1 MDWEESGNTSWLSHD
16 HFRSFCPSTAGRWK
30 YLGGTTSSYLKP
42 RTQTTF
48 AIQQCL
54 FGADTPK
61 PARFLTTLLVND
73 SRCHFG
79 WPQFRDNSYV
89 GPLPKSC
96 GHMHERK
103 FIGHTDG
110 KWNTGPTAAYPA
122 GLCQFIAD
130 LCLAAS
136 QSIGRR
142 QDDTSLDLKRTDTS
156 LDLKRTPQPLGALV
170 GAPGVSSASV
180 APGSTSLSSETG
192 VAPESTSLSSE
203 LVLPPH

>member
-1 MDWEESGNTSWLSHD
+1 MQTN
-16 HFRSFCPSTAGRWK
+16 A
-30 YLGGTTSSYLKP
+30 
-42 RTQTTF
+42 TTF

-61 PARFLTTLLVND
+61 PTRFLTTLLVND

-96 GHMHERK
+96 GHMRERK

-110 KWNTGPTAAYPA
+110 KWNTGPTAAYLA

-130 LCLAAS
+130 AS
-136 QSIGRR
+136 QSIGRG

-180 APGSTSLSSETG
+180 APGKTSLSSETG

-203 LVLPPH
+203 IGFATPLESSGTAKSVTLSTALDCVFHQIASVEQGKQ

>member
-1 MDWEESGNTSWLSHD
+1 M
-16 HFRSFCPSTAGRWK
+16 
-30 YLGGTTSSYLKP
+30 
-42 RTQTTF
+42 
-48 AIQQCL
+48 
-54 FGADTPK
+54 
-61 PARFLTTLLVND
+61 
-73 SRCHFG
+73 
-79 WPQFRDNSYV
+79 

-203 LVLPPH
+203 IGFATPLESSGTAKSVTLSTALDCVLHQMASVEQGKQ